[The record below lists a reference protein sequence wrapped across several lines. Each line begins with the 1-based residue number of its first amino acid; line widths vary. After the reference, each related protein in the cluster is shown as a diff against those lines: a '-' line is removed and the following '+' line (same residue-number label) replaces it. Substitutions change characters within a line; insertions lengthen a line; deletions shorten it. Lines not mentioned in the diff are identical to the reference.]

1 MSKKY
6 QYFAN
11 KRKSPLYEGACDLSY
26 CKFKK
31 SYFYTSNC
39 FCCLNRYTR
48 VGRTRRQ
55 QQINDKQNII
65 VPY

>member
-1 MSKKY
+1 MSKRY
-6 QYFAN
+6 QYLAK
-11 KRKSPLYEGACDLSY
+11 KRRSPLYEGVCDLVY

-31 SYFYTSNC
+31 SHIYTSNC

-55 QQINDKQNII
+55 QQTNDRQTVT
-65 VPY
+65 VPF

>member
-6 QYFAN
+6 QYFAK
-11 KRKSPLYEGACDLSY
+11 KRKSSLYEGARDLSY

-31 SYFYTSNC
+31 SHFYTSNC

-65 VPY
+65 VPF